1 MIHPQLCS
9 GCLGVNALLADRDCC
24 DISPTQGWV
33 SRWSGDSLVIMED
46 DEDQIPVTIE
56 EMPAESWHGVSLED
70 EGQDT

>member
-56 EMPAESWHGVSLED
+56 EKPAEKCCGTE
-70 EGQDT
+70 